1 MESDE
6 EGEEEGEQKERSVL
20 CVGLSTENMPLNAR
34 VGTVQKTIGYQSQGN
49 LVINGK
55 VYQVRNGAFGGS
67 AVIGILCQIDDKNRL
82 RTAFTLN
89 GRLVAKP
96 QPVTMYPGVQL
107 YPTISISSPHVSVT
121 VNFSAEEILYPPK
134 CRYQELR

>member
-67 AVIGILCQIDDKNRL
+67 AVIGILCQIDDVR
-82 RTAFTLN
+82 
-89 GRLVAKP
+89 
-96 QPVTMYPGVQL
+96 
-107 YPTISISSPHVSVT
+107 
-121 VNFSAEEILYPPK
+121 
-134 CRYQELR
+134 